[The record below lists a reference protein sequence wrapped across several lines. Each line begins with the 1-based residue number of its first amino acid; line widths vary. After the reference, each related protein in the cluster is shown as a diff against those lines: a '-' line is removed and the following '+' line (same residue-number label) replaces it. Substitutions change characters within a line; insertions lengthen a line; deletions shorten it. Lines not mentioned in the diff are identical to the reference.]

1 MESMTALL
9 VYMDN
14 IVLSGN
20 DLIEIQGITQLLD
33 NAFKIKDLGDLR
45 YFLGFEVAR
54 KPASINLCQRK
65 YALDILSDAG
75 MLGSKPISTPSDYAT
90 KMHQQSGTLL
100 SMEDA
105 SSFRRLIERMIYLLD

>member
-1 MESMTALL
+1 MN
-9 VYMDN
+9 D

-45 YFLGFEVAR
+45 YFLGFEVAK
-54 KPASINLCQRK
+54 KPTGINLCQRK

-75 MLGSKPISTPSDYAT
+75 MLGSKPASTPSDYA
-90 KMHQQSGTLL
+90 LL
-100 SMEDA
+100 SC
-105 SSFRRLIERMIYLLD
+105 INN